1 MLAIKMLIPFVV
13 APFVV
18 APLQRLV
25 EQHVPTIPDD
35 EQVYVPDPV
44 P

>member
-1 MLAIKMLIPFVV
+1 MLAIKMLI
-13 APFVV
+13 PFVV